1 MILAGDIGGT
11 STRLAFFEAHGP
23 RVTPAAISVFR
34 SRDFA
39 GLNDAVRQF
48 TATTTIPIQAACFG
62 IAGPVVDGRSAPPNL
77 PWIVDAA
84 ELAAQLELPS
94 VGLLNDLEANAYAIG
109 GLEPEDFVAL
119 DSGLPTRAGNAAI
132 ISAGTGLGEAGI
144 YWDGTVLR
152 PFASE
157 GGHADFAPRDEV
169 EAALLQ
175 HLVKRYG
182 HVSYER
188 VLSGPGL
195 YNIYEFLRERAGGEE
210 SDWLTEAIRTQGGQ
224 AAVSNAGLAGTSR
237 LCVRALEL
245 FASFY
250 GAEAGN
256 LALKM
261 MAIGGVYV
269 GGGIAPKILPK
280 LQDGTFMAAF
290 TDKGRMRTLMDT
302 IPVRVIRNDKTALIG
317 AARWAMLYGSV
328 SPS

>member
-1 MILAGDIGGT
+1 MDAG
-11 STRLAFFEAHGP
+11 
-23 RVTPAAISVFR
+23 
-34 SRDFA
+34 
-39 GLNDAVRQF
+39 
-48 TATTTIPIQAACFG
+48 
-62 IAGPVVDGRSAPPNL
+62 
-77 PWIVDAA
+77 

-94 VGLLNDLEANAYAIG
+94 VGLLNDLEANAYGVG

-119 DSGLPTRAGNAAI
+119 DSGLPARAGNAAI
-132 ISAGTGLGEAGI
+132 ISAGTGLGEAGM

-152 PFASE
+152 PFAGE

-169 EAALLQ
+169 QAALLQ

-182 HVSYER
+182 HVSYEH

-195 YNIYEFLRERAGGEE
+195 HHIYEFLRQQAGGEE
-210 SDWLTEAIRTQGGQ
+210 PDWLTEAIKTEGGP
-224 AAVSNAGLAGTSR
+224 AAVSNAGLDGTSA
-237 LCVRALEL
+237 LCVRALHL
-245 FASFY
+245 FASVY

-290 TDKGRMRTLMDT
+290 TDKGRMKPLLNT

-317 AARWAMLYGSV
+317 AARWALLHGSV
-328 SPS
+328 SAP